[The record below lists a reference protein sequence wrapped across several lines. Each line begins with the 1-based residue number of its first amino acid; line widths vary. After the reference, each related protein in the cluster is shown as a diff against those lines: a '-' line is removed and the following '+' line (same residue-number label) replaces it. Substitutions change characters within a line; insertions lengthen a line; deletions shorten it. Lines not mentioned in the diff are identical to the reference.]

1 MSRMEENWMIEYI
14 KKIQKHGNSK
24 CIILSKFELTLLG
37 ITNNVKITI
46 DNQKIIIEAT
56 KPVEEVF

>member
-1 MSRMEENWMIEYI
+1 MIEYI

-56 KPVEEVF
+56 KPIEEVF